1 MRFIQTNR
9 YICVM
14 FSRQKKDHKM
24 KINFTPFFTTLLLL
38 IFALSVQAQE
48 NLPFGQNK
56 EIISPEI
63 HADNSVTFRLMAP
76 NANQVSVTGDFL
88 AQEEITK
95 MTKDAVGVWSYTTH
109 SLPSELYSYA
119 FKVDGLKVNDPNNVY
134 YLRDVA
140 STLNVFLIGG
150 GQADLYKVNRVP
162 HGTVAKRWYESPGN
176 NMTRRITIYTPPGYE
191 NSTTTYPVLYLL
203 HGMGGDEEAWMTL
216 GRASQILDN
225 LIAAGKARPMIVV
238 MPNGN
243 VAQEAAPGESEL
255 GFYKPQFQLPHTM
268 DGKYEETFH
277 EIIDFVDDNYRT
289 IQSKSGRAI
298 AGLSMGG
305 FHTLHIS
312 RYYPDTFDYIGLFSA
327 AIMPDEKVQSKV
339 YDNIDGTLAAQK
351 ENGFERYWIAIGK
364 EDFLYKANADFRKKL
379 DAMDFPYI
387 YHESEGGHT
396 WRNWR
401 VYLSEFLPMLFK

>member
-1 MRFIQTNR
+1 M
-9 YICVM
+9 
-14 FSRQKKDHKM
+14 KM
-24 KINFTPFFTTLLLL
+24 QFPQILAALLALFFTLH
-38 IFALSVQAQE
+38 VQSQE
-48 NLPFGQNK
+48 NLPSGQRK

-88 AQEEITK
+88 VQEETAK
-95 MTKDAVGVWSYTTH
+95 MTNNADGVWSYTTRP
-109 SLPSELYSYA
+109 LPSELYTYA
-119 FKVDGLKVNDPNNVY
+119 FNVDGLTVNDPNNVY
-134 YLRDVA
+134 YRRDVA
-140 STLNVFLIGG
+140 SILNVLLIGG

-176 NMTRRITIYTPPGYE
+176 KMTRRITIYTPPGYE
-191 NSTTTYPVLYLL
+191 ESNKSYPVLYLL

-225 LIAAGKARPMIVV
+225 LIAQNKAEPMIVV

-243 VAQEAAPGESEL
+243 VAQEAAPGESSL
-255 GFYKPQFQLPHTM
+255 GFHKPQFQLPHTM

-277 EIIDFVDDNYRT
+277 EIIRFVESQYRT
-289 IQSKSGRAI
+289 IPEKKGRAI

-327 AIMPDEKVQSKV
+327 AIMPDKKVQSKV

-351 ENGFERYWIAIGK
+351 VNGFKLYWIAIGK
-364 EDFLYKANADFRKKL
+364 EDFLYKANADFRNKL
-379 DAMDFPYI
+379 DKMDFNYV
-387 YHESEGGHT
+387 YRESEGGHT

-401 VYLSEFLPMLFK
+401 IYLSEFLPLLFH

>member
-1 MRFIQTNR
+1 MKMQ
-9 YICVM
+9 
-14 FSRQKKDHKM
+14 FSQ
-24 KINFTPFFTTLLLL
+24 ILAALLALFFTLH
-38 IFALSVQAQE
+38 VQSQE
-48 NLPFGQNK
+48 NLPSGQNK

-88 AQEEITK
+88 VQQETAK
-95 MTKDAVGVWSYTTH
+95 MTNNADGVWSYTTRP
-109 SLPSELYSYA
+109 LPSELYTYT
-119 FKVDGLKVNDPNNVY
+119 FNVDGLTVNDPNNVY
-134 YLRDVA
+134 YRRDVA
-140 STLNVFLIGG
+140 SILNVLLIGG

-176 NMTRRITIYTPPGYE
+176 KMTRRITIYTPPGYE
-191 NSTTTYPVLYLL
+191 ESNKSYPVLYLL

-225 LIAAGKARPMIVV
+225 LIAQNKAEPMIVV

-243 VAQEAAPGESEL
+243 VAQEAAPGESSL
-255 GFYKPQFQLPHTM
+255 GFHKPQFQLPHTM

-277 EIIDFVDDNYRT
+277 EIIRFVESQYRT
-289 IQSKSGRAI
+289 IPEKKGRAI

-312 RYYPDTFDYIGLFSA
+312 RYYPDNFDYIGLFSA
-327 AIMPDEKVQSKV
+327 AIMPDKKVQSKV

-351 ENGFERYWIAIGK
+351 VNGFKLYWIAIGK
-364 EDFLYKANADFRKKL
+364 EDFLYQANADFRGTL
-379 DAMDFPYI
+379 DKMDFDYV
-387 YHESEGGHT
+387 YRESEGGHT

-401 VYLSEFLPMLFK
+401 IYLSEFLPLLFH

>member
-1 MRFIQTNR
+1 M
-9 YICVM
+9 
-14 FSRQKKDHKM
+14 KM
-24 KINFTPFFTTLLLL
+24 PFPQILAALLALFFTLQ
-38 IFALSVQAQE
+38 VQAQE
-48 NLPFGQNK
+48 NLPSGQRK
-56 EIISPEI
+56 EIISPEV
-63 HADNSVTFRLMAP
+63 HADNSVTFRLLAP
-76 NANQVSVTGDFL
+76 NADSVSVTDDFL
-88 AQEEITK
+88 SPKEWAQGK
-95 MTKDAVGVWSYTTH
+95 ADMKKDVDGVWKFRSTP
-109 SLPSELYSYA
+109 LPSELYTYH
-119 FKVDGLKVNDPNNVY
+119 FIVDGLPMNDPNNVY
-134 YLRDVA
+134 YRRDVA

-150 GQADLYKVNRVP
+150 GQADLYKVTNVP
-162 HGTVAKRWYESPGN
+162 HGTVAKRWYNSPGN

-191 NSTTTYPVLYLL
+191 NSTTTYPVFYLL

-225 LIAAGKARPMIVV
+225 LIAEGKAKPMIVV

-243 VAQEAAPGESEL
+243 VAQEAAPGESTL

-277 EIIDFVDDNYRT
+277 EIIDFVDGNYRT

-305 FHTLHIS
+305 FHAMHIS

-351 ENGFERYWIAIGK
+351 ENGFKLYWMAIGK
-364 EDFLYKANADFRKKL
+364 EDFLYKANADFRNKL
-379 DAMDFPYI
+379 DKMDFDYV
-387 YHESEGGHT
+387 YRESPGGHT

-401 VYLSEFLPMLFK
+401 VYLSEFLSLLFK